1 MIKSNSECKPVSYVA
16 VLVQG
21 VVGELHLEKIQ
32 RLLHPVISWGRGV
45 RVHVC
50 PTRGLGLCL
59 PCDLPLLLFPLQ
71 RNGEGRDARL
81 PSVRPEDMS
90 D

>member
-1 MIKSNSECKPVSYVA
+1 MVSYVA

-21 VVGELHLEKIQ
+21 VVGELQLEERQ
-32 RLLHPVISWGRGV
+32 RLLHPVAPRGWGV
-45 RVHVC
+45 WVHVC

-59 PCDLPLLLFPLQ
+59 PRDLPLLLFPLQ
-71 RNGEGRDARL
+71 RKRGGERDARL